1 MILLVEDSEDDILFL
16 RRAFRKTGLAVTFEV
31 AYDGLEAVERL
42 SADASPFTHVL
53 LDLKLP
59 KKSGLEVLEW
69 LRGRP
74 DLASLPVIVLTSSRE
89 KSDVDRA
96 RALGVDDYFV
106 KPVSFVELV
115 DLVRGIA
122 GMWALPL
129 AQPTG

>member
-16 RRAFRKTGLAVTFEV
+16 RRAFRKTGLAAPFEV

-42 SADASPFTHVL
+42 SAGASRFTHVL

-74 DLASLPVIVLTSSRE
+74 DLASISVIVLTSSRE

-115 DLVRGIA
+115 ELVRKIA

-129 AQPTG
+129 AQPTA